1 VLQLAYGARHT
12 SVRHALVLLA
22 AGVLLFAKTFPFAE
36 VAILGD
42 IDYGKKSDALACPV
56 QSQKFCALLFNG
68 ASGDEVEVTV
78 TGGEGKAFVA
88 IADGALNELASGSG
102 SATMKL
108 PAVADG
114 LATYYIV
121 FQGAGEKAGRFTV
134 DLKKVK

>member
-1 VLQLAYGARHT
+1 VLRLALEARHT
-12 SVRHALVLLA
+12 SVRHAFILLA
-22 AGVLLFAKTFPFAE
+22 AGILLFAKTFPFAE

-42 IDYGKKSDALACPV
+42 VDYGRKSDALACPV
-56 QSQKFCALLFNG
+56 ETQKFCALLFNG

-102 SATMKL
+102 SAKMKL

-121 FQGAGEKAGRFTV
+121 FQGAGEKAGQFTV
-134 DLKKVK
+134 ELRKVK

>member
-1 VLQLAYGARHT
+1 VLRLALDARHT
-12 SVRHALVLLA
+12 SVRHALVLFA
-22 AGVLLFAKTFPFAE
+22 AGALLLGKTFPFAE

-68 ASGDEVEVTV
+68 ASGDEIEVTV

-88 IADGALNELASGSG
+88 IADGALNELASGAG
-102 SATMKL
+102 NATMKL
-108 PAVADG
+108 PAVADD

-121 FQGAGEKAGRFTV
+121 FQGAGEKAGRFRV
-134 DLKKVK
+134 ELRKVK